1 MPSHPRASICPLP
14 LEGRGHDAGGRAGD
28 VASMKELV
36 AAEDDGAL
44 EVVSLLME
52 AESAGWMDGGV

>member
-1 MPSHPRASICPLP
+1 
-14 LEGRGHDAGGRAGD
+14 
-28 VASMKELV
+28 MKELV